1 MVTVTVTRVA
11 VVLGAV
17 FVIEAVIAA
26 ARGDW
31 SGVDRSATAFFALAV
46 GFVCGDRAGAERV
59 RSELRGP
66 VNHALEL
73 ARRAR
78 DGAGRASGG

>member
-17 FVIEAVIAA
+17 FAVEAFVAA
-26 ARGDW
+26 VRGDW

-46 GFVCGDRAGAERV
+46 GFVCGEQRGAERV
-59 RSELRGP
+59 RSAIRGP
-66 VNHALEL
+66 VNDALEL

-78 DGAGRASGG
+78 DGAGRAPGG